1 VSAHASIPE
10 PSEVAT
16 LRLQKGRV
24 DSLVLFGLAALLLFE
39 PLAFGATEPWSIFV
53 MEASAALLFVIW
65 MIGQI
70 STRQFAVTGNPL
82 FAPMGAFA
90 ALVALQLATG
100 ISGYRQATWSA
111 SLLYLAYGLQCFLL
125 VQTLKRTAQVRTLA
139 NIFCVYGSAVALFAI
154 VQGMASNGKLYWV
167 RAPRYAGWIYG
178 PYVNHNNYAGLME
191 LLLPIPLVIALSHFV
206 RGARKAMAGAA
217 AAIMTT
223 SVFLS
228 GSRGGMAAVG
238 LEIAFLIAAVAYRE
252 RKGEA
257 RKPRGSAMVLA
268 VFLILVVGLITWL
281 GGGKLAE
288 RMASIQ
294 TETRTELSGGTR
306 LEIDR
311 DTLQMFRARPLLGW
325 GLGVFPEVF
334 PQFQTFYSTFFVND
348 AHNDYVQFL
357 AEMGIAGSLTGL
369 WFLFL
374 TYRRACSKLA
384 NWPAD
389 TNGTLALAA
398 IVGVTGMLLHSFVDF
413 NLQIPANAAI
423 FFVLCTAAAMEVRF
437 ALTRRTLRRS
447 GDIIPLAPDAATG
460 QF

>member
-1 VSAHASIPE
+1 
-10 PSEVAT
+10 
-16 LRLQKGRV
+16 
-24 DSLVLFGLAALLLFE
+24 
-39 PLAFGATEPWSIFV
+39 
-53 MEASAALLFVIW
+53 
-65 MIGQI
+65 
-70 STRQFAVTGNPL
+70 
-82 FAPMGAFA
+82 
-90 ALVALQLATG
+90 
-100 ISGYRQATWSA
+100 
-111 SLLYLAYGLQCFLL
+111 
-125 VQTLKRTAQVRTLA
+125 
-139 NIFCVYGSAVALFAI
+139 
-154 VQGMASNGKLYWV
+154 MASNGRLYWV
-167 RAPRYAGWIYG
+167 RAPRFAGWVYG

-217 AAIMTT
+217 AAIITT

-228 GSRGGMAAVG
+228 GSRGGMAAVAIEIG
-238 LEIAFLIAAVAYRE
+238 LLIAAIAYRE
-252 RKGEA
+252 RKD
-257 RKPRGSAMVLA
+257 KSKKLRGNSIVLA
-268 VFLILVVGLITWL
+268 AFVILVVGLVTWL

-306 LEIDR
+306 LDIDR
-311 DTLQMFRARPLLGW
+311 DALQMFRARPYLGW

-348 AHNDYVQFL
+348 AHNDYLQLL
-357 AEMGIAGSLTGL
+357 AEMGVAGVLAVL

-384 NWPAD
+384 NWPSD
-389 TNGTLALAA
+389 TNGTLALTA
-398 IVGVTGMLLHSFVDF
+398 ILGVTGILVHSFVDF

-423 FFVLCTAAAMEVRF
+423 FYMLCTAAAMEPRF

-447 GDIIPLAPDAATG
+447 SDIIPLAPDAATG